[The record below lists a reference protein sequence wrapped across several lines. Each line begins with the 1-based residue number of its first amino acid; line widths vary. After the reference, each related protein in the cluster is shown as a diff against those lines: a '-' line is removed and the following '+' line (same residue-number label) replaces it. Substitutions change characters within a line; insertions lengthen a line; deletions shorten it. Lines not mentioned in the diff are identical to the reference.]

1 MTEKPKINDL
11 KEYDK
16 KFVVEDNTLYEM
28 WEDNISKSEVIWDM
42 ENIADLL
49 NSLYD
54 ENEQLRRLFEEMK
67 QPITVNLTEEDEKE
81 LRKLLGIDLE

>member
-54 ENEQLRRLFEEMK
+54 ENEQLR
-67 QPITVNLTEEDEKE
+67 KE
-81 LRKLLGIDLE
+81 LKEIKENPINYF

>member
-54 ENEQLRRLFEEMK
+54 ENEQLKEELN
-67 QPITVNLTEEDEKE
+67 NLKKDEKMKE
-81 LRKLLGIDLE
+81 IYTTSKRPMRFVG

>member
-54 ENEQLRRLFEEMK
+54 ENEQLRQQLQSVKIYCKVREMY
-67 QPITVNLTEEDEKE
+67 E
-81 LRKLLGIDLE
+81 